1 MLVTSKVC
9 LFVFSD
15 FGMMGEMKENL
26 RDGLIEASI
35 HLVNR
40 EYDALAADF
49 VTLGY
54 KLDLYKLLG
63 SKNSLF
69 WKKFTIS
76 RNVYKLNF
84 ELLIC
89 LLTYCLL
96 MRTDCFHQLQKWE
109 SCQRHLQA

>member
-1 MLVTSKVC
+1 MLVTSKVG

-69 WKKFTIS
+69 RKKFTIS
-76 RNVYKLNF
+76 RNVYKLNLAYILF
-84 ELLIC
+84 ADAHRLLPPTAEMGELSKA
-89 LLTYCLL
+89 LTG
-96 MRTDCFHQLQKWE
+96 MT
-109 SCQRHLQA
+109 

>member
-1 MLVTSKVC
+1 
-9 LFVFSD
+9 
-15 FGMMGEMKENL
+15 MKENL

-54 KLDLYKLLG
+54 KLDLDLYKLLG

-69 WKKFTIS
+69 WEEFTRS
-76 RNVYKLNF
+76 RSLYKLNF
-84 ELLIC
+84 EILLAYIFFANVHR
-89 LLTYCLL
+89 LLPPTAEMGELSKAL
-96 MRTDCFHQLQKWE
+96 TGMT
-109 SCQRHLQA
+109 